1 MRTAYKCRAYP
12 DPEQAAQLGRTFGCV
27 RLVWNRTLADRHTA
41 YQRGEKTS
49 YKQTDQALTGWK
61 KTPELAFLSQVS
73 SVPLQQILRH
83 QHSAFANFFAGRA
96 KYPRFKTR
104 QGRQSAHYTRSA
116 FRLRDGELF
125 LAKHKRPLKVAW
137 SFDDVDLASLEAT
150 TVVVSRE
157 ADGRWY
163 VTFAVDTDAP
173 APVPDIGVEVGVDLG
188 VKDFATLST
197 GEKIANPRHLERKA
211 RNLKRYQ
218 RRMARKVKDSAN
230 RGKAKRKVAAA
241 YRKVRHAR
249 ADFLHK
255 TTTRLVREHD
265 LIAIEDLN
273 VRGMTASAR
282 GSTQAPGRNVHAKA
296 GLNRSVLDAGLGEFR
311 RQLEYKAARA
321 GRTLVVVDRWF
332 PSSKTCSACGYL
344 LDKLS
349 LGTRVWMCPSCRT
362 RHDRDLNAAK
372 NVLAAGRVAA
382 RENPGDTCG
391 AGVSRQGF
399 SLPRSASKQETG
411 PVRVAAR
418 AAPDC

>member
-27 RLVWNRTLADRHTA
+27 RLVWNKTLADRHTA
-41 YQRGEKTS
+41 YHQHGEHTS

-61 KTPELAFLSQVS
+61 KTQKLGFLSEVS

-83 QHSAFANFFAGRA
+83 QHTAFANFFAKRA
-96 KYPRFKTR
+96 KYPRFKNR

-116 FRLRDGELF
+116 FRIKDAQLF
-125 LAKHKRPLKVAW
+125 LAKQQAPLEVAW
-137 SFDDVDLASLEAT
+137 SFNDVDLASLDPT
-150 TVVVSRE
+150 MVIVSRE

-163 VTFAVDTDAP
+163 VTFAVDTADPVP
-173 APVPDIGVEVGVDLG
+173 APPTWAEIGIDLG

-218 RRMARKVKDSAN
+218 RRMARTQRGSNN
-230 RGKAKRKVAAA
+230 RREAKRKVAAA

-255 TTTRLVREHD
+255 TTARLVREHD

-273 VRGMTASAR
+273 VRGMTASAKGTAER
-282 GSTQAPGRNVHAKA
+282 PGKQVRQKA
-296 GLNRSVLDAGLGEFR
+296 GLNRSVLDAALGEFR
-311 RQLEYKAARA
+311 RQLEYKAERF

-332 PSSKTCSACGYL
+332 PSSKTCSHCGHL
-344 LDKLS
+344 LNRLS
-349 LGTRVWMCPSCRT
+349 LGTRSWTCPSCRT
-362 RHDRDLNAAK
+362 RHDRDHNAAK
-372 NVLAAGRVAA
+372 NILAAGRVAA
-382 RENPGDTCG
+382 RGNSGDACG
-391 AGVSRQGF
+391 AGVSRQGA
-399 SLPRSASKQETG
+399 SLSPSASKQETG
-411 PVRVAAR
+411 PVRAE
-418 AAPDC
+418 P